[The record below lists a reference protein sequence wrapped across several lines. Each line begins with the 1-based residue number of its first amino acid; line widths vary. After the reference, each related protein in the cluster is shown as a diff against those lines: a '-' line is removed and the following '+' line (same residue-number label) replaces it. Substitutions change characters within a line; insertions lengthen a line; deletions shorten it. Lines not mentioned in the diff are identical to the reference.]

1 MPTVLS
7 PYQQIA
13 DGLDFKAA
21 VRSIEP
27 SDLLP
32 PRPEDKVAGQL
43 GKRFT
48 EGLQRRVEMGSYDPY
63 PAYIVAAPK
72 PSVATRPAA
81 LLSLDDRVMFA
92 ALVAK
97 LGSRIEDHLLGDG
110 VVLWPRGVGAEKRW
124 NEFEQSV
131 LGSKWAYI
139 VRADVVG
146 FYQYVDHDRLA
157 DAIVSATGRR
167 DVANALLHFLHR
179 VMKARCGLP
188 QGLVPS
194 DALATLYL
202 ADLDFRMTQEGFSYS
217 RHGDDVRVVVPSHD
231 VGRRALETIERELRR
246 LGLALNGS
254 KTRIMGKTKY
264 EQEVL
269 SLQEALAKAR
279 EESVAAKVQG
289 MAKDDEKLQ
298 EAIENSGQNQL
309 AWDLFYHGRITLS
322 DAIEKLRPSLKPTD
336 VEWAE
341 SVFADAVKRRPGTA
355 NPRSSRLFHQRL
367 VWSLARLAAGRS
379 SAALTRI
386 GGLLR
391 SFPEETET
399 LCSYLLALTPNEPE
413 SVVRQAERVLQR
425 SYRTEWE
432 LAWIAR
438 VLVRVPEHVSTRTL
452 GVLKKTLAAPHGR
465 WLAAVEI
472 VKLLA
477 ARGELDREIL
487 AAMTNMAP
495 AVFRGDFV
503 VAAKYMAETT
513 DWAEAYVKAAKSDR
527 VQSVL
532 ADHAA
537 PGW

>member
-1 MPTVLS
+1 MPRVPT
-7 PYQQIA
+7 PYQEIT

-21 VRSIEP
+21 VRGIEAN
-27 SDLLP
+27 DLLP

-48 EGLQRRVEMGSYDPY
+48 EGLQRRVEMGTYDPY

-81 LLSLDDRVMFA
+81 LLSLDDRVMFS

-97 LGSRIEDHLLGDG
+97 LGPRIEDHLLGDG
-110 VVLWPRGVGAEKRW
+110 VVLWPRGGPTDKCW

-131 LGSKWAYI
+131 LGSDWAYI

-146 FYQYVDHDRLA
+146 FYQYVDHERLA
-157 DAIVSATGRR
+157 DAIVTATGRR

-202 ADLDFRMTQEGFSYS
+202 ADLDFRMTQEGFRYS
-217 RHGDDVRVVVPSHD
+217 RHGDDVRVVVPRRD
-231 VGRRALETIERELRR
+231 EGRRALETMERELRR

-254 KTRIMGKTKY
+254 KTRIMGRKKY
-264 EQEVL
+264 EREVL
-269 SLQEALAKAR
+269 SLSGALDKAR
-279 EESVAAKVQG
+279 EEFVAAKVKG
-289 MAKDDEKLQ
+289 MKKDDERLLEAMKSAGQ
-298 EAIENSGQNQL
+298 EQL
-309 AWDLFYHGRITLS
+309 GWDLFYHGRISLS

-341 SVFADAVKRRPGTA
+341 RVFADAVRRRPGTA
-355 NPRSSRLFHQRL
+355 NAWTSRLFHQRL
-367 VWSLARLAAGRS
+367 AWSLARLAAGRS
-379 SAALTRI
+379 SAAVARV
-386 GGLLR
+386 GGLLGA
-391 SFPEETET
+391 FPEETET
-399 LCSYLLALTPNEPE
+399 LCSYLLALASKEPE
-413 SVVRQAERVLQR
+413 SVARQAERAVQR

-432 LAWIAR
+432 LAWTVR
-438 VLVRVPEHVSTRTL
+438 VLVRVPEHVSERTVR
-452 GVLKKTLAAPHGR
+452 VLKKTLAAPHGR

-477 ARGELDREIL
+477 ARGELDRETL
-487 AAMTNMAP
+487 AAVRSMSP
-495 AVFRGDFV
+495 AVFRGDLV
-503 VAAKYMAETT
+503 VAARYMASTT
-513 DWAEAYVKAAKSDR
+513 EWAEGYVKAAKSER
-527 VQSVL
+527 VQAVL
-532 ADHAA
+532 ARHAEA
-537 PGW
+537 GW